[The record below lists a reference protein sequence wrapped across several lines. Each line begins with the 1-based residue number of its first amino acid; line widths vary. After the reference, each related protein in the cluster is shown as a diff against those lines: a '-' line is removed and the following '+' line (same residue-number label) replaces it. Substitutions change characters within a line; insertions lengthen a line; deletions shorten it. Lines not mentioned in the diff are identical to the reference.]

1 MCYVNNNLSKF
12 VTKKNVGGSFAFEA
26 YNSKEYTDGILFS
39 INQDGQYKVNHVL
52 GNKWGKAAVL
62 ATKDDIGNIATH
74 SVSKVSGTT
83 SNTKGGTITL
93 KYPEGY
99 TLSNCVV
106 MAYKV
111 EGVVNGFEN
120 RIQLI
125 QNSSGINVYT
135 NHDSLV
141 SKPITLWLYL

>member
-1 MCYVNNNLSKF
+1 MNYGDSKDGAIFAIDGDGKSYTAFRNNGTWHVGNCLS
-12 VTKKNVGGSFAFEA
+12 
-26 YNSKEYTDGILFS
+26 
-39 INQDGQYKVNHVL
+39 
-52 GNKWGKAAVL
+52 
-62 ATKDDIGNIATH
+62 TKDDIGNIATH